1 MKKLL
6 LILLCLPLIG
16 LGQGNT
22 VKIGSQIW
30 TNQNLDVD
38 RFRNGDIIPKA
49 ESKEEWLRASYKEDP
64 IWCYYKFDDNY
75 SHLGKLYNYYCI
87 SDEREI
93 APKGFKVPD
102 FRDFYELITYLNP
115 LITIE
120 NLDKGFASVAGSLM
134 SNDTIFWNNRCN
146 NISSGLDII
155 GSGGYEPSIVTDE
168 YSDWREIKSVSYLWL
183 HTDFLN
189 DLILL
194 KNTMTIERWEDN
206 MRYIKE
212 NRHQNEAW
220 GVKFKKSTIGC
231 DLNLEPERKES
242 GYSIRLIKE

>member
-6 LILLCLPLIG
+6 LIFLCVPLIG

-30 TNQNLDVD
+30 TSQNLDID

-120 NLDKGFASVAGSLM
+120 NLDKGFMSVAGSLM

-155 GSGGYEPSIVTDE
+155 GSGGYEPLVGDFQP
-168 YSDWREIKSVSYLWL
+168 DNWKEIKNKSYIWL
-183 HTDFLN
+183 YTDFPN
-189 DLILL
+189 DIKLFKSVIS
-194 KNTMTIERWEDN
+194 KEQWEERDKIVE
-206 MRYIKE
+206 K
-212 NRHQNEAW
+212 HQNKAW
-220 GVKFKKSTIGC
+220 GVSFKKSTIGC

>member
-1 MKKLL
+1 M
-6 LILLCLPLIG
+6 PLVG
-16 LGQGNT
+16 FGQGNT

-30 TNQNLDVD
+30 TSQNLDID

-64 IWCYYKFDDNY
+64 IWCYYKFDNNY
-75 SHLGKLYNYYCI
+75 SHLGKLYNYYCV

-134 SNDTIFWNNRCN
+134 SNDTIFWNNRCIN
-146 NISSGLDII
+146 LSSGLNII
-155 GSGGYEPSIVTDE
+155 GSGGYEPLVGD
-168 YSDWREIKSVSYLWL
+168 YQPGDWKEIKNKSYIWL
-183 HTDFLN
+183 YTDFPN
-189 DLILL
+189 DFKLFKSVIS
-194 KNTMTIERWEDN
+194 KEQWEEN
-206 MRYIKE
+206 IRYFKE
-212 NRHQNEAW
+212 NKHQNEAW
-220 GVKFKKSTIGC
+220 GVRFGKSTTGC
-231 DLNLEPERKES
+231 DLDIDDERKES

>member
-1 MKKLL
+1 MKKIL
-6 LILLCLPLIG
+6 LILLCVPLIG
-16 LGQGNT
+16 LGQANT

-30 TNQNLDVD
+30 TSQNLDID

-75 SHLGKLYNYYCI
+75 SHLGKLYNYYCV

-102 FRDFYELITYLNP
+102 FRDFYELVTYLNP

-120 NLDKGFASVAGSLM
+120 NYKEGLKSIGGLLM
-134 SNDTIFWNNRCN
+134 SNDTMWNNKCS
-146 NISSGLDII
+146 NIESGLKII
-155 GSGGYEPSIVTDE
+155 GSGGYEPRIVTYE

-194 KNTMTIERWEDN
+194 KNAMTIEQWEDN

-220 GVKFKKSTIGC
+220 GVRFNKDCKI
-231 DLNLEPERKES
+231 DIDDERKES